1 MDFGGRDMPPL
12 NPAAPRMPRRPPA
25 RRAATFGRW
34 LRRGFVAGALVGL
47 CGAGW
52 FGWQS
57 GRLPVLLTSSRE
69 TFIAMSAKGG
79 FRVEDVEVA
88 GRRETDPKA
97 LLAAAGIKRG
107 DPILAFDPEAARKQI
122 ESLPWV
128 SSATVER
135 HLPDTVT
142 IMIEERKPI
151 ALWQHNER
159 ISLIDADGNNLGPV
173 AIESAPQLPLVVG
186 GDAPAHAAELLA
198 MLADHPD
205 LAHRVQASSWIG
217 SRRWDLKLDNGIEIR
232 LPETGVAEAIAQ
244 VADAETSSRLFEKN
258 IAAID
263 LRLSG
268 KMIVRLAHDA
278 QLPTKTKQQQGI

>member
-1 MDFGGRDMPPL
+1 MPPL
-12 NPAAPRMPRRPPA
+12 NPNSQRMTRRPPT
-25 RRAATFGRW
+25 RRAGTFGRW
-34 LRRGFVAGALVGL
+34 LKRGLIVGAIAGLS
-47 CGAGW
+47 GASW

-57 GRLPVLLTSSRE
+57 GQLQTLLANGQDKI
-69 TFIAMSAKGG
+69 IALSAKGG

-88 GRRETDPKA
+88 GRRETNPKA

-107 DPILAFDPEAARKQI
+107 DPILAFDPEMARKQI

-128 SSATVER
+128 SSAAVER
-135 HLPDTVT
+135 RLPDTVT
-142 IMIEERKPI
+142 ITIQERKPI

-159 ISLIDADGNNLGPV
+159 ISLIDADGNNLGSV

-186 GDAPAHAAELLA
+186 GDAPAHAAELLG
-198 MLADHPD
+198 MLADHPE
-205 LAHRVQASSWIG
+205 LARRVQASSWIG

-232 LPETGVAEAIAQ
+232 LPESGVAEALAQ
-244 VADAETSSRLFEKN
+244 VADAETSSRLFERN

-278 QLPTKTKQQQGI
+278 QPPAKTKQQQGI

>member
-1 MDFGGRDMPPL
+1 MPPL
-12 NPAAPRMPRRPPA
+12 NQTPLRLTRRPPA
-25 RRAATFGRW
+25 RRGVSLGHWLKRGLIAGAMIGTFG
-34 LRRGFVAGALVGL
+34 V
-47 CGAGW
+47 GW
-52 FGWQS
+52 FFWQS
-57 GRLPVLLTSSRE
+57 GQLQTALDRGQDAV
-69 TFIAMSAKGG
+69 IALSAKGG

-88 GRRETDPKA
+88 GRVETNPKA

-107 DPILAFDPEAARKQI
+107 DPILAFDPEAARQQI

-128 SSATVER
+128 SNATVER

-142 IMIEERKPI
+142 ITIQERKPI

-159 ISLIDADGNNLGPV
+159 ISLIDAEGNNLGQV
-173 AIESAPQLPLVVG
+173 AIETAPPLPLVVG
-186 GDAPAHAAELLA
+186 GDAPLHAAELLG

-205 LAHRVQASSWIG
+205 LARRVTASSWIG

-232 LPETGVAEAIAQ
+232 LPENGVAEALAQ
-244 VADAETSSRLFEKN
+244 VADAEASSRLFEKN
-258 IAAID
+258 IVAID

-278 QLPTKTKQQQGI
+278 QPPAKTKQQQGI